1 MIVKNIDDFKGLR
14 AVNRMAVFLSVF
26 LPRSKGIQELTELL
40 YSGFPQ
46 VTVSSVAS
54 NVEDLRRQ
62 GLLCKPDRCY
72 ERFAF
77 CTAWTLEALKAMKAE
92 ADAKNWWPTRALLQK
107 AQHKGEHRYGGIR
120 KDPPFE
126 LALTDGICLF
136 LLDRRRIRMHSR
148 RRSPETADASLR
160 ARWRCPSAR
169 SAPRS
174 PISPLRTWQILVC
187 ESCATT

>member
-92 ADAKNWWPTRALLQK
+92 ADTKNWWPTRALLQK
-107 AQHKGEHRYGGIR
+107 AQHKGELYYR
-120 KDPPFE
+120 
-126 LALTDGICLF
+126 
-136 LLDRRRIRMHSR
+136 
-148 RRSPETADASLR
+148 TAE
-160 ARWRCPSAR
+160 
-169 SAPRS
+169 
-174 PISPLRTWQILVC
+174 Q
-187 ESCATT
+187 EGEK